1 VVLAR
6 LVCFMLRIL
15 IMNRKRQ
22 ERESGQAVTE
32 YATVLALF
40 LMTALMILVLLSAF
54 NEYGRRILSLVGL
67 DYP

>member
-1 VVLAR
+1 
-6 LVCFMLRIL
+6 
-15 IMNRKRQ
+15 MNRKRQ